1 MKENKALTLE
11 LIHRNPI
18 PLFYI
23 HTSITLYNNFNAV
36 KKKNPIRKQ
45 VLKIYNDESARSKV
59 GDEHLKIYTHTL
71 THKQGSRTSG
81 VLELYLNRAGLN
93 GEEFSHHR
101 ERHIE
106 YTVYLQKQKTST
118 FTRLLP

>member
-1 MKENKALTLE
+1 MQLKKKKL
-11 LIHRNPI
+11 
-18 PLFYI
+18 
-23 HTSITLYNNFNAV
+23 
-36 KKKNPIRKQ
+36 KKNPIRKQ